1 MDNFQ
6 FELRKYFDFLSGGA
20 QKTWEIRL
28 AHMLVGWDLRNVA
41 GGCVCTGLSR
51 LSQIFSAPF
60 PADGKRRN
68 GRIRRSPAPVEQ
80 KKKPQRVALCQCN
93 KSLRVNCAAQK
104 TETESFQM
112 PAA

>member
-1 MDNFQ
+1 MWSSDYATTSLYSHNAYAD
-6 FELRKYFDFLSGGA
+6 EKGGMGGSGRVPLL
-20 QKTWEIRL
+20 W
-28 AHMLVGWDLRNVA
+28 
-41 GGCVCTGLSR
+41 S
-51 LSQIFSAPF
+51 
-60 PADGKRRN
+60 
-68 GRIRRSPAPVEQ
+68 

>member
-60 PADGKRRN
+60 PADEKGGMGGS
-68 GRIRRSPAPVEQ
+68 GRVPLLWS

>member
-41 GGCVCTGLSR
+41 GVCVHWLVPLVANIFRSISR
-51 LSQIFSAPF
+51 RWKKEEW
-60 PADGKRRN
+60 ADQAES
-68 GRIRRSPAPVEQ
+68 RSCGA
-80 KKKPQRVALCQCN
+80 KKKTTAGGTLSVQ
-93 KSLRVNCAAQK
+93 
-104 TETESFQM
+104 
-112 PAA
+112 